1 MNPSIDFDRV
11 DQYGPQRQQ
20 ESLTL
25 SASQLQRDELKSG
38 VDADI
43 DVVTRKGDLSGEYL
57 VDGNISYHG
66 ELFCARCLE
75 PFPFAT
81 RSSFTLRYLPRPT
94 DFGAPDEE
102 VEVADEELDL
112 DYYDERSVPLEN
124 IAHEQVQLSLP
135 MKPLCQE
142 DCQGLCPNCGTE
154 LSRGACDCAEKV
166 VDSRFESLHGI
177 RDQLAK
183 KKEN

>member
-1 MNPSIDFDRV
+1 MGPSIDFDRV
-11 DQYGPQRQQ
+11 DQYGPQSQQ
-20 ESLTL
+20 ASLKL
-25 SASQLQRDELKSG
+25 SGSQLQRDELKSG
-38 VDADI
+38 VDADV
-43 DVVTRKGDLSGEYL
+43 DVVTRKGNLPGEYL

-81 RSSFTLRYLPRPT
+81 RSRFTLRYLPRPA

-112 DYYDERSVPLEN
+112 DYYDERSVPLET
-124 IAHEQVQLSLP
+124 IAQEQVQLSLP
-135 MKPLCQE
+135 MKPLCEE
-142 DCQGLCPNCGTE
+142 DCQGLCPNCGTN
-154 LSRGACDCAEKV
+154 LRSGSCDCAVKV
-166 VDSRFESLHGI
+166 VDSRFDSLRGI
-177 RDQLAK
+177 RDQLAR